1 MNSKPISDKKEM
13 LQIIDECDVCF
24 VGMSDNNSPYVLP
37 FNFAIEGESL
47 YLHSAPE
54 GRKISILEKNNQVC
68 VSFSTGHKMYF
79 QHEEVACSWGMLFK
93 SVIAWGSVEYLEQ
106 NEDKIHCLNLF
117 MKKYSGKD
125 AGHFS
130 YSMPSLKNVKILKID
145 ITKMTGKKRGY

>member
-24 VGMSDNNSPYVLP
+24 VGMSDNDSPYVLP
-37 FNFAIEGESL
+37 FNFAIEGDSL
-47 YLHSAPE
+47 YLHTAPE

-93 SVIAWGSVEYLEQ
+93 SVIAWGSVQYLEE
-106 NEDKIHCLNLF
+106 NEDKVHCLNLF

-130 YSMPSLKNVKILKID
+130 YSMPSLNNVKILKID

>member
-24 VGMSDNNSPYVLP
+24 VGMSDNDSPYVLP

-93 SVIAWGSVEYLEQ
+93 SVIAWGSVQYLDEIK
-106 NEDKIHCLNLF
+106 DKEHCLNLF
-117 MKKYSGKD
+117 MKKYAGKEM
-125 AGHFS
+125 GHFS
-130 YSMPSLKNVKILKID
+130 YSMPSLKNVKIMKVD
-145 ITKMTGKKRGY
+145 IVKMTGKKRGY